1 VDRWCASREVPRGAI
16 VPAGRGWALA
26 KLWDID
32 RLRPDWRRKT
42 AQEMED
48 IFTRVGLRGPFWS
61 VRA

>member
-1 VDRWCASREVPRGAI
+1 MDRWCASRKVPRGAI
-16 VPAGRGWALA
+16 VPAGQCWALA

-32 RLRPDWRRKT
+32 RLRPEWRRKT
-42 AQEMED
+42 AEETED